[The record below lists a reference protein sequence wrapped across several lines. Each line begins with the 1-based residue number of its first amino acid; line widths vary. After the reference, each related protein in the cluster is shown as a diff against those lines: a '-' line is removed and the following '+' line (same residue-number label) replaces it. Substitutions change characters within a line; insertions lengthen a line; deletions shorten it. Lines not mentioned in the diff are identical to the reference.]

1 MPGKRGLVS
10 QEVAKRNLDGLDM
23 LREANKHYEEGLAI
37 FREGAIKQL
46 QTLEK
51 EGFAKDLS
59 TIAQTV
65 IQPKKPELVNNYLK
79 AELFSLDGKERF
91 HVKSSR
97 EVNKADELGIEI
109 GKTLKKMSNN
119 SYKK

>member
-51 EGFAKDLS
+51 KVL
-59 TIAQTV
+59 
-65 IQPKKPELVNNYLK
+65 LK
-79 AELFSLDGKERF
+79 ICLLLLKQLFNL
-91 HVKSSR
+91 
-97 EVNKADELGIEI
+97 
-109 GKTLKKMSNN
+109 KTRIIK
-119 SYKK
+119 